1 MAWPKFFS
9 SVRQVQIGAAW
20 NRPRVLLH
28 ISQATEYAELHPLV
42 PHFRPEWNSALVS
55 DSCPD
60 WNSRASRKSQMHCA
74 SGDSTILYPWAAALP
89 TSALSSVGKK
99 DRKGSMTEGSLTLN
113 IGYHQN
119 PFKHISK
126 LPIWSSLGIP
136 PLLDEPH
143 WIAVSVCHTTG
154 AKSSKREINAACI
167 CILKSSWHPD
177 FPKCC
182 HIYLFNC
189 WGTSTFRIFRMHGK
203 HQIVPWSIT
212 EVAKVRLSR
221 SKGYKSD
228 PCWASS
234 DCVAS
239 DLIAKKN
246 RHYPLVI

>member
-42 PHFRPEWNSALVS
+42 PDSRPEWNSALVS

-99 DRKGSMTEGSLTLN
+99 DKGSMTEGSLTFSYSECRVPSKSVQTYFKITNL
-113 IGYHQN
+113 IQFGY
-119 PFKHISK
+119 
-126 LPIWSSLGIP
+126 P
-136 PLLDEPH
+136 PLWYPPIVGRTTDP
-143 WIAVSVCHTTG
+143 IAVSVCHTTG
-154 AKSSKREINAACI
+154 AKSSKREINAACREHSLLHSRI
-167 CILKSSWHPD
+167 KSSWHPD
-177 FPKCC
+177 LPKCC

-189 WGTSTFRIFRMHGK
+189 WGINVLFECTENTKLCHG
-203 HQIVPWSIT
+203 QSP
-212 EVAKVRLSR
+212 R
-221 SKGYKSD
+221 
-228 PCWASS
+228 
-234 DCVAS
+234 
-239 DLIAKKN
+239 
-246 RHYPLVI
+246 